1 MPDLREGAPWRL
13 SVLSV
18 LRGEHETRDPARG
31 DSVNDSPE
39 TKYVKTPDGIYIA
52 YQVVGEG
59 PADFVFDFNP
69 DESNVDLMWGEP
81 DWKPF
86 LTGATA
92 FGRVIVHDRRGLG
105 VSSRNFP
112 PANLETR
119 VADLLAVLDAAGSMR
134 PILTSGQDT
143 GAMHALFAAT
153 HPDRLSGFLWN
164 NPVAR
169 TAWAPDYPWGQGQEE
184 FEREMRLA
192 DAWGTP
198 EYSLAVAEFRA
209 AERIGMLVSHPLRSR
224 IEPPPPSDYG
234 LINRNTA
241 SPDVAREI
249 ARMRWDTDVRAI
261 LPSVHVPVVLVT
273 GTQDRV
279 DEVAYVASLMP
290 NATVHTVQ
298 GRSGIAYAP
307 ILDLMR
313 RMAGAEAPAPELE
326 TVLATVLFTDIVDST
341 RIQAALGDRGWRDLV
356 QHHHALVRDALRRW
370 RGTEND
376 TAGDGFYATFDGPAR
391 AIRCALQIVEGVR
404 DLDLEVRAGVHT
416 GECELLDGKHTGIAV
431 SIGARVAS
439 KAGPSQVLVSQTVK
453 DLVAG
458 SGFTFADAG
467 EHDLKGVPGRWRL
480 YGTNQAAATPA
491 ITA

>member
-1 MPDLREGAPWRL
+1 MK
-13 SVLSV
+13 
-18 LRGEHETRDPARG
+18 
-31 DSVNDSPE
+31 DSPE
-39 TKYVKTPDGIYIA
+39 TEYVKTSDGIYIA

-59 PADFVFDFNP
+59 PTDFVFDFNP

-86 LTGATA
+86 MTETAA
-92 FGRVIVHDRRGLG
+92 FGRLIVHDRRGLG
-105 VSSRNFP
+105 VSSRNVP

-119 VADLLAVLDAAGSMR
+119 VSDLLAVLDAAGSAR
-134 PILTSGQDT
+134 PILAAGADT
-143 GAMHALFAAT
+143 GAMHVLFAAT
-153 HPDRLSGFLWN
+153 HPDRVTGVLWN

-169 TAWAPDYPWGQGQEE
+169 TAWAPDYPWGQDREE
-184 FEREMRLA
+184 FERLMLLS
-192 DAWGTP
+192 DVWGTP
-198 EYSLAVAEFRA
+198 EYSRALAEFRE
-209 AERIGMLVSHPLRSR
+209 AERIGMPGWHTPGEGVDRPL
-224 IEPPPPSDYG
+224 PSDYG

-241 SPDVAREI
+241 SPDVARDI
-249 ARMRWDTDVRAI
+249 ARMMWETDVRPI
-261 LPSVHVPVVLVT
+261 LSFVHAPVVLVT

-279 DEVAYVASLMP
+279 DEVAYIASLMA

-307 ILDLMR
+307 ILEILR
-313 RMAGAEAPAPELE
+313 RMAGVEPPAPELE

-341 RIQAALGDRGWRDLV
+341 RVQAALGDRGWRDLV
-356 QHHHALVRDALRRW
+356 QQHHALVRGALRRW

-391 AIRCALQIVEGVR
+391 AIRCALQIVDGVR
-404 DLDLEVRAGVHT
+404 GLDLEVRAGVHT
-416 GECELLDGKHTGIAV
+416 GECELLDGKYTGIAV

-439 KAGPSQVLVSQTVK
+439 KASPSQVLVSQTVR

-467 EHDLKGVPGRWRL
+467 EHDLKGVPGQWRL
-480 YGTNQAAATPA
+480 YGTTQAAATPA
-491 ITA
+491 TSA

>member
-1 MPDLREGAPWRL
+1 
-13 SVLSV
+13 
-18 LRGEHETRDPARG
+18 
-31 DSVNDSPE
+31 VNDVPATE
-39 TKYVKTPDGIYIA
+39 YVKTSDGIYIA

-69 DESNVDLMWGEP
+69 DESNVDLMWAEP

-86 LTGATA
+86 LTGTTA

-105 VSSRNFP
+105 VSSRNVP

-119 VADLLAVLDAAGSMR
+119 VSDLLAVLDSVGSVR
-134 PILTSGQDT
+134 PILTAGADT
-143 GAMHALFAAT
+143 GAMFALFAAT
-153 HPDRLSGFLWN
+153 HPDRVTGLVWN

-169 TAWAPDYPWGQGQEE
+169 TAWAPDYPWGQSQEE
-184 FEREMRLA
+184 FELLMRLS

-198 EYSLAVAEFRA
+198 EYSRALAEFRA
-209 AERIGMLVSHPLRSR
+209 AERDGMPTSHARRTGIDRPTL
-224 IEPPPPSDYG
+224 SDYG

-249 ARMRWDTDVRAI
+249 ARMTWDTDVRPI
-261 LPSVHVPVVLVT
+261 LRFVHAPAVLVT
-273 GTQDRV
+273 GTEDRV
-279 DEVAYVASLMP
+279 DEAEYIATLMP

-307 ILDLMR
+307 ILEQLR
-313 RMAGAEAPAPELE
+313 RMAGAEPTAPELE
-326 TVLATVLFTDIVDST
+326 TVLATVLFTDIVEST

-439 KAGPSQVLVSQTVK
+439 RAGPSQVLVSQTVK

-480 YGTNQAAATPA
+480 YATSQAAATA
-491 ITA
+491 

>member
-1 MPDLREGAPWRL
+1 
-13 SVLSV
+13 
-18 LRGEHETRDPARG
+18 
-31 DSVNDSPE
+31 VNDSPE
-39 TKYVKTPDGIYIA
+39 TAYVKTSDGIYIA
-52 YQVVGEG
+52 YQVAGEG
-59 PADFVFDFNP
+59 PTDIVFDFNP
-69 DESNVDLMWGEP
+69 DESNVDLMWVEP

-105 VSSRNFP
+105 VSSRNVP

-119 VADLLAVLDAAGSMR
+119 VSDLLAVLDSVGSVR
-134 PILTSGQDT
+134 PILTAGADN
-143 GAMHALFAAT
+143 GAMHALFAST
-153 HPDRLSGFLWN
+153 HPDRVTGLLWN

-169 TAWAPDYPWGQGQEE
+169 TAWAPDYPWGQSHEE
-184 FEREMRLA
+184 FERLMRLS

-198 EYSLAVAEFRA
+198 EYSHALAEFRA
-209 AERIGMLVSHPLRSR
+209 AERNAMPASRTLRAGMD
-224 IEPPPPSDYG
+224 PPTPSDYG

-241 SPDVAREI
+241 SPDVARAI
-249 ARMRWDTDVRAI
+249 ARMTWETDVRKI
-261 LPSVHVPVVLVT
+261 LPFVHAPALLVT

-279 DEVAYVASLMP
+279 DEAAYIASLMP
-290 NATVHTVQ
+290 NATVHTVP

-307 ILDLMR
+307 ILEILR
-313 RMAGAEAPAPELE
+313 RMAGAEPPAPELE
-326 TVLATVLFTDIVDST
+326 TVLATVLFTDIVEST

-356 QHHHALVRDALRRW
+356 QHHHELVRDALRRW

-404 DLDLEVRAGVHT
+404 DLNIEVRAGVHT

-439 KAGPSQVLVSQTVK
+439 KAGPSQVLVSQTVR

-480 YGTNQAAATPA
+480 YTTRQAGATG
-491 ITA
+491 